1 MTGCKAR
8 NSRKRTIASTM
19 EKKTATATHK
29 TYCTVSPTCFQRW
42 VGDNKTKER
51 KRERDGVMRFERLFS
66 SVLILSSPPSAHER
80 GNHIACKWIKRLCRG
95 KKEQNE
101 AEARAACA
109 RGRKRR
115 QKANVTKQQG
125 RPLRSLLSSS
135 CPWVV
140 VMCTQGRR
148 LCTYNRFNG
157 VQRGKAVRVCR

>member
-1 MTGCKAR
+1 MEERKTGEEGEREREGERVTGCKAR

-115 QKANVTKQQG
+115 QKANVTKHKDG
-125 RPLRSLLSSS
+125 LFVPSSLR
-135 CPWVV
+135 
-140 VMCTQGRR
+140 
-148 LCTYNRFNG
+148 
-157 VQRGKAVRVCR
+157 RVPGSW